1 MDGLQ
6 LFWHVLG
13 FAAPA
18 AGLALLMP
26 MLGRVVLGTRRTA
39 LMAWWLQMLV
49 QFLAGLAVLAIS
61 LALTGHDGQILG
73 YAALVLVA
81 ATVQWA
87 LLRGWS
93 SARHETEQAPL

>member
-1 MDGLQ
+1 MDDLQ
-6 LFWHVLG
+6 LFWHVLN

-26 MLGRVVLGTRRTA
+26 VLGRAALGTRRAA
-39 LMAWWLQMLV
+39 LMGWWRQVFV
-49 QFLAGLAVLAIS
+49 QFFAGLAVLVVG
-61 LALTGHDGQILG
+61 LELLGHDGQMMT
-73 YAALVLVA
+73 YAALVIVA

-93 SARHETEQAPL
+93 NPAS